1 MVTIRAGCLDFVQ
14 ILSKKF
20 QTKHLDLT
28 QCLVSATVHW
38 LKGSEAKRRI
48 RALARSGRIFVDD
61 HAWAAMEEHC
71 VPFADLRHALEHAES
86 CRSQPN
92 ARWHVVGR
100 DPDGD
105 VLRVIVELHDD
116 LLVITVYRGDE

>member
-1 MVTIRAGCLDFVQ
+1 
-14 ILSKKF
+14 
-20 QTKHLDLT
+20 
-28 QCLVSATVHW
+28 
-38 LKGSEAKRRI
+38 
-48 RALARSGRIFVDD
+48 
-61 HAWAAMEEHC
+61 MEERC

-86 CRSQPN
+86 CGLQSN
-92 ARWHVVGR
+92 GRWQMVGR

>member
-1 MVTIRAGCLDFVQ
+1 MASSPCRPAAERI
-14 ILSKKF
+14 
-20 QTKHLDLT
+20 
-28 QCLVSATVHW
+28 
-38 LKGSEAKRRI
+38 GSEAQNPD
-48 RALARSGRIFVDD
+48 RARTGRIFVED
-61 HAWAAMEEHC
+61 HAWAAMDERC
-71 VPFADLRHALEHAES
+71 VPFLDVRHALEHAES
-86 CRSQPN
+86 CRLQPN

>member
-1 MVTIRAGCLDFVQ
+1 MIMPGPRWRSAAS
-14 ILSKKF
+14 LS
-20 QTKHLDLT
+20 
-28 QCLVSATVHW
+28 
-38 LKGSEAKRRI
+38 
-48 RALARSGRIFVDD
+48 
-61 HAWAAMEEHC
+61 
-71 VPFADLRHALEHAES
+71 PNLRHALEHAES
-86 CRSQPN
+86 CRLQPN